1 MPRKMPI
8 EADANLRKAREAA
21 LLAVETYNRPGASF
35 RTAGFLV
42 LMVVAWTALFHAI
55 FAKRKVK
62 PYYRQK
68 KNLRRF
74 ERVDGDFKCW
84 ELAECIQQ
92 YYADQN
98 PPARKNLEFVVKL
111 RNKIEHRFLPVLDIE
126 LFGECQALLN
136 NFEQLMC
143 ETFGDKYALSAS
155 LAFALQFGRSV
166 SRLNKRPCEELL
178 SSTCNRS
185 ESLSIDFVRPSLRTF
200 WPTRTIV
207 SKYF

>member
-1 MPRKMPI
+1 MLKRICTKH
-8 EADANLRKAREAA
+8 ETA

-35 RTAGFLV
+35 RSAGYLV

-84 ELAECIQQ
+84 ELAECMQQ
-92 YYADQN
+92 FYADQD

-126 LFGECQALLN
+126 IFGECQALLN

-166 SRLNKRPCEELL
+166 APAGCFI
-178 SSTCNRS
+178 STDLGR
-185 ESLSIDFVRPSLRTF
+185 
-200 WPTRTIV
+200 
-207 SKYF
+207 